1 MSPTGR
7 AAARVKAA
15 RAART
20 SVFSNL
26 LLTLGKLAAG
36 LFTGSVSIL
45 SEALHSGLDL
55 AAAVMAW
62 LAVRKARE
70 PADTDHNFGHGKYES
85 LSSMAEG
92 LLILAAVW
100 LIVWGAVGRLISG
113 ETEIRGPLVGVLV
126 MGVSAAVNVLVSRM
140 LFRVSRETDSLALEA
155 DAWHLRTDVWTSVG
169 VLAGMAAITVGTW
182 AGFPEV
188 HHIDPVIAIGI
199 ALVIIRAAVDI
210 MRRSYNHLV
219 DRSLPASEVERIE
232 LLLMEHYPEL
242 SGYHGL
248 RTRQAGPER
257 YIDLHL
263 EVPGQLSVAQSH
275 ALCDHLEQDLRRII
289 PRAEIL
295 IHVEPKR
302 DDG

>member
-1 MSPTGR
+1 MSPTGG
-7 AAARVKAA
+7 AAARVQAA

-70 PADTDHNFGHGKYES
+70 PADRDHNFGHGKYES

-100 LIVWGAVGRLISG
+100 LIVWGAMGRLISG
-113 ETEIRGPLVGVLV
+113 ETEIRGPLVGVFV
-126 MGVSAAVNVLVSRM
+126 MGVSAVVNVLVSRM
-140 LFRVSRETDSLALEA
+140 LFRVSKETDSLALEA

-169 VLAGMAAITVGTW
+169 VLAGMAVIAVGTW

-188 HHIDPVIAIGI
+188 HHIDPVVAIGI

-210 MRRSYNHLV
+210 MRRSYHHLM
-219 DRSLPASEVERIE
+219 DRSLPAAEVERIE

-242 SGYHGL
+242 NGYHRL

-257 YIDLHL
+257 YIDVHL

-275 ALCDHLEQDLRRII
+275 ALCDHLEQDLRKLI
-289 PRAEIL
+289 PGAEVL

-302 DDG
+302 VDG

>member
-1 MSPTGR
+1 MSPTGG

-26 LLTLGKLAAG
+26 FLTVGKLAAG

-55 AAAVMAW
+55 AAAVMAF

-85 LSSMAEG
+85 LSGMAEG
-92 LLILAAVW
+92 LLILVAVG
-100 LIVWGAVGRLISG
+100 LIVWGAMGRLISG
-113 ETEIRGPLVGVLV
+113 ETEIRAPLVGVFI
-126 MGVSAAVNVLVSRM
+126 MGVSAVVNVLVSRM
-140 LFRVSRETDSLALEA
+140 LFRVSEETDSLALEA

-169 VLAGMAAITVGTW
+169 VLAGMAVIAVGTY

-199 ALVIIRAAVDI
+199 ALVIIRAAADI

-219 DRSLPASEVERIE
+219 DRSLPAAEVERIE

-242 SGYHGL
+242 SGYHRL

-275 ALCDHLEQDLRRII
+275 ALCDHLEQDLRKVI

-302 DDG
+302 ADG

>member
-1 MSPTGR
+1 MSPTGG

-26 LLTLGKLAAG
+26 VLTVAKLAAG

-55 AAAVMAW
+55 AAAVMAL

-85 LSSMAEG
+85 LSGMAEG
-92 LLILAAVW
+92 LLILAAVG
-100 LIVWGAVGRLISG
+100 LIMWGAAGRLITG
-113 ETEIRGPLVGVLV
+113 ETEIRGPLLGVLV
-126 MGVSAAVNVLVSRM
+126 MGVSAVVNVVVSRM
-140 LFRVSRETDSLALEA
+140 LFRVSKETESLALEA

-169 VLAGMAAITVGTW
+169 VLAGMAVIAVGTW

-188 HHIDPVIAIGI
+188 HHIDPVVAIGI
-199 ALVIIRAAVDI
+199 ALVIIRAATDI
-210 MRRSYNHLV
+210 MQRAYNHLV
-219 DRSLPASEVERIE
+219 DRSLPEAEVERIE

-242 SGYHGL
+242 SGYHRL

-275 ALCDHLEQDLRRII
+275 ALCDHLEQDLRKAI

-302 DDG
+302 TDG

>member
-1 MSPTGR
+1 MSPTGG
-7 AAARVKAA
+7 AAARYKAA

-20 SVFSNL
+20 SIFSNL
-26 LLTLGKLAAG
+26 FLTVGKLAAG

-55 AAAVMAW
+55 AAAVMAF

-92 LLILAAVW
+92 LLILVAVW

-113 ETEIRGPLVGVLV
+113 ETEIRAPLVGVFV
-126 MGVSAAVNVLVSRM
+126 MGVSAVVNVLVSRM
-140 LFRVSRETDSLALEA
+140 LFRVSEETDSLALAA
-155 DAWHLRTDVWTSVG
+155 DAWHLRTDVWTSAG
-169 VLAGMAAITVGTW
+169 VLAGMAVITVGTW

-188 HHIDPVIAIGI
+188 HHIDPIVAIGI

-210 MRRSYNHLV
+210 MGRSYHHLV
-219 DRSLPASEVERIE
+219 DRCLPAAEVERVE

-242 SGYHGL
+242 SGYHRL

-263 EVPGQLSVAQSH
+263 EVPGHLSVAQAH
-275 ALCDHLEQDLRRII
+275 ALCDHLEQDLRKLI
-289 PRAEIL
+289 PGAEVM

-302 DDG
+302 ADG

>member
-1 MSPTGR
+1 
-7 AAARVKAA
+7 VKAA

-26 LLTLGKLAAG
+26 FLTVGKLAAG

-55 AAAVMAW
+55 AAAVMAF

-113 ETEIRGPLVGVLV
+113 ETEIRAPLVGVFV
-126 MGVSAAVNVLVSRM
+126 MGVSAVVNVLVSRM
-140 LFRVSRETDSLALEA
+140 LFRVSEETDSLALEA
-155 DAWHLRTDVWTSVG
+155 DAWHLRTDVWTSAG
-169 VLAGMAAITVGTW
+169 VLAGMAVIAVGTW

-188 HHIDPVIAIGI
+188 HHIDPIVAIGI
-199 ALVIIRAAVDI
+199 ALVIVRAAVDI

-219 DRSLPASEVERIE
+219 DRCLPAAEVERVE

-242 SGYHGL
+242 SGYHRL

-263 EVPGQLSVAQSH
+263 EVPGHLSVAQAH
-275 ALCDHLEQDLRRII
+275 ALCDHLEQDLRKLI
-289 PRAEIL
+289 PGAEIM

-302 DDG
+302 ADG

>member
-1 MSPTGR
+1 M
-7 AAARVKAA
+7 
-15 RAART
+15 
-20 SVFSNL
+20 
-26 LLTLGKLAAG
+26 
-36 LFTGSVSIL
+36 FTGSVSIL

>member
-1 MSPTGR
+1 MSPTGG

-26 LLTLGKLAAG
+26 FLTVGKLAAG

-55 AAAVMAW
+55 AAAVMAF

-85 LSSMAEG
+85 LSGMAEG
-92 LLILAAVW
+92 LLILVAVG
-100 LIVWGAVGRLISG
+100 LIVWGAMGRLISG
-113 ETEIRGPLVGVLV
+113 ETEIRAPLIGVFV
-126 MGVSAAVNVLVSRM
+126 MGVSAAVNVLVSRI
-140 LFRVSRETDSLALEA
+140 LFRVSKETDSLALEA

-169 VLAGMAAITVGTW
+169 VLAGMAVIAVGTW

-219 DRSLPASEVERIE
+219 DRSLPPAEVERIE
-232 LLLMEHYPEL
+232 LLLVEHYREL
-242 SGYHGL
+242 SGYHRL
-248 RTRQAGPER
+248 RTRLAGPER
-257 YIDLHL
+257 YIDVHL
-263 EVPGQLSVAQSH
+263 EVPGQLSVAESH
-275 ALCDHLEQDLRRII
+275 ALCDHLELDLRKII
-289 PRAEIL
+289 PGAEIM

-302 DDG
+302 PDG

>member
-1 MSPTGR
+1 MSPTGG
-7 AAARVKAA
+7 AAARVQAA

-70 PADTDHNFGHGKYES
+70 PADRDHNFGHGKYES

-100 LIVWGAVGRLISG
+100 LIVWGAMGRLISG
-113 ETEIRGPLVGVLV
+113 ETEIRGPLVGVFV
-126 MGVSAAVNVLVSRM
+126 MGVSAVVNVLVSRM
-140 LFRVSRETDSLALEA
+140 LFRVSKETDSLALEA

-169 VLAGMAAITVGTW
+169 VLAGMAVIAVGTW

-188 HHIDPVIAIGI
+188 HHIDPVVAIGI

-210 MRRSYNHLV
+210 MRRSYHHLV
-219 DRSLPASEVERIE
+219 DRSLPAAEVERVE

-242 SGYHGL
+242 SGYHRL

-257 YIDLHL
+257 YIDVHL

-275 ALCDHLEQDLRRII
+275 ALCDHLEQDLRKLI
-289 PRAEIL
+289 PGAEVL

-302 DDG
+302 VDG

>member
-1 MSPTGR
+1 MSPTGG

-26 LLTLGKLAAG
+26 FLTVGKLAAG

-55 AAAVMAW
+55 AAAVMAF

-70 PADTDHNFGHGKYES
+70 PADVDHNFGHGKYES

-92 LLILAAVW
+92 LLILVAVG
-100 LIVWGAVGRLISG
+100 LIVWGAMGRLISG
-113 ETEIRGPLVGVLV
+113 ETEIRAPLVGVFI
-126 MGVSAAVNVLVSRM
+126 MGVSAVVNVLVSRM
-140 LFRVSRETDSLALEA
+140 LFRVSEETDSLALEA

-169 VLAGMAAITVGTW
+169 VLAGMAVIAVGTY

-188 HHIDPVIAIGI
+188 HHIDPIVAIGI
-199 ALVIIRAAVDI
+199 ALVIVRAAVDI

-219 DRSLPASEVERIE
+219 DRSLPAAEVERIE

-242 SGYHGL
+242 SGYHRL

-275 ALCDHLEQDLRRII
+275 ALCDHLEQDLRKVI

-302 DDG
+302 ADG

>member
-1 MSPTGR
+1 MSPTRG
-7 AAARVKAA
+7 AAAREKAA

-26 LLTLGKLAAG
+26 LLTGGKLAAG

-55 AAAVMAW
+55 AAAVMAY

-92 LLILAAVW
+92 LLILAAVG
-100 LIVWGAVGRLISG
+100 LIVWGAMGRLVSG
-113 ETEIRGPLVGVLV
+113 ETEIRAPVLGVVV
-126 MGVSAAVNVLVSRM
+126 MGVSAVVNVLVSRM

-169 VLAGMAAITVGTW
+169 VLAGMAVITVGTW

-188 HHIDPVIAIGI
+188 HHLDPVVAIGI
-199 ALVIIRAAVDI
+199 ALVIIRAALDI

-219 DRSLPASEVERIE
+219 DRSLPAAEVERIQ

-242 SGYHGL
+242 SGYHRL

-257 YIDLHL
+257 YIDVHL
-263 EVPGQLSVAQSH
+263 EVPGHLSVAQSH
-275 ALCDHLEQDLRRII
+275 ALCDHLEQDLRKLILG
-289 PRAEIL
+289 AEVL

-302 DDG
+302 VDG

>member
-1 MSPTGR
+1 MSPTGG
-7 AAARVKAA
+7 AGARKQTA
-15 RAART
+15 RAALT

-26 LLTLGKLAAG
+26 FLTGGKLAAG

-55 AAAVMAW
+55 AAAVMAL
-62 LAVRKARE
+62 LAVRKGRE
-70 PADTDHNFGHGKYES
+70 PADADHNFGHGKYES
-85 LSSMAEG
+85 LSGLAEG
-92 LLILAAVW
+92 LLILAAVG
-100 LIVWGAVGRLISG
+100 LILWGAAGRLISG
-113 ETEIRGPLVGVLV
+113 ETEIRGPLLGVLV
-126 MGVSAAVNVLVSRM
+126 MGISAVVNMLVSRM
-140 LFRVSRETDSLALEA
+140 LFRVSEETDSLALEA

-169 VLAGMAAITVGTW
+169 VLVGMAVIAVGTW

-188 HHIDPVIAIGI
+188 HHIDPIVAIGI
-199 ALVIIRAAVDI
+199 ALVIVRAAVDI
-210 MRRSYNHLV
+210 IRRSYNHLV
-219 DRSLPASEVERIE
+219 DRSLPAAEVELIE
-232 LLLMEHYPEL
+232 QLLMEHYPEL
-242 SGYHGL
+242 SGYHRL

-263 EVPGQLSVAQSH
+263 EVPGQQSVAHSH
-275 ALCDHLEQDLRRII
+275 ALCDHLEQDIRRII

>member
-1 MSPTGR
+1 MSPTRG

-70 PADTDHNFGHGKYES
+70 PADRDHNFGHGKYES

-92 LLILAAVW
+92 LLILVAVW
-100 LIVWGAVGRLISG
+100 LILWGAVGRLISG
-113 ETEIRGPLVGVLV
+113 ETEIRGPLVGVFV
-126 MGVSAAVNVLVSRM
+126 MGVSAVANVLVSRM

-169 VLAGMAAITVGTW
+169 VLAGMVVIAVGTW

-188 HHIDPVIAIGI
+188 HHIDPVVAIGI
-199 ALVIIRAAVDI
+199 ALVIVRAAVDI

-219 DRSLPASEVERIE
+219 DRSLPAAEVERIE

-263 EVPGQLSVAQSH
+263 EVPGQLSVVQSH
-275 ALCDHLEQDLRRII
+275 ALCDHLEQDLQKLI
-289 PRAEIL
+289 PGAEIL
-295 IHVEPKR
+295 IHVEPKQA
-302 DDG
+302 DG

>member
-1 MSPTGR
+1 MSPTGG

-26 LLTLGKLAAG
+26 FLTVGKLAAG

-55 AAAVMAW
+55 AAAVMAF

-85 LSSMAEG
+85 LSGMAEG
-92 LLILAAVW
+92 LLILVAVG
-100 LIVWGAVGRLISG
+100 LIVWGAMGRLISG
-113 ETEIRGPLVGVLV
+113 ETEIRAPLVGVFI
-126 MGVSAAVNVLVSRM
+126 MGVSAVVNVLVSRM
-140 LFRVSRETDSLALEA
+140 LFRVSEETDSLALEA

-169 VLAGMAAITVGTW
+169 VLAGMAVIAVGTY

-199 ALVIIRAAVDI
+199 ALVIIRAAADI

-219 DRSLPASEVERIE
+219 DRSLPAAEVERIE

-242 SGYHGL
+242 SGYHRL

-275 ALCDHLEQDLRRII
+275 ALCDHLEQDLRKVIR
-289 PRAEIL
+289 RAEIL

-302 DDG
+302 ADG

>member
-1 MSPTGR
+1 MSPTGG
-7 AAARVKAA
+7 AGARKQTA
-15 RAART
+15 RAALT

-26 LLTLGKLAAG
+26 FLTGGKLAAG

-55 AAAVMAW
+55 AAAVMAL
-62 LAVRKARE
+62 LAVRKGRE
-70 PADTDHNFGHGKYES
+70 PADADHNFGHGKYES
-85 LSSMAEG
+85 LSGLAEG
-92 LLILAAVW
+92 LLILAAVG
-100 LIVWGAVGRLISG
+100 LILWGATGRLISG
-113 ETEIRGPLVGVLV
+113 ETEIRGPLLGVLV
-126 MGVSAAVNVLVSRM
+126 MGISAVVNVLVSRM
-140 LFRVSRETDSLALEA
+140 LFRVSEETESLALEA

-169 VLAGMAAITVGTW
+169 VLVGMAVIAVGTW

-188 HHIDPVIAIGI
+188 HHIDPIVAIGI

-219 DRSLPASEVERIE
+219 DRSLPAAEVELIE
-232 LLLMEHYPEL
+232 QLLMEHYPEL
-242 SGYHGL
+242 SGYHRL

-263 EVPGQLSVAQSH
+263 EVPGQQSVAHSH
-275 ALCDHLEQDLRRII
+275 ALCDHLEHDLRRII

>member
-1 MSPTGR
+1 MSPTGG

-26 LLTLGKLAAG
+26 FLTVGKLAAG

-55 AAAVMAW
+55 AAAVMAF

-85 LSSMAEG
+85 LSGMAEG
-92 LLILAAVW
+92 LLILVAVG
-100 LIVWGAVGRLISG
+100 LIVWGAMGRLISG
-113 ETEIRGPLVGVLV
+113 ETEIRAPLVGVFI
-126 MGVSAAVNVLVSRM
+126 MGVSAVVNVLVSRM
-140 LFRVSRETDSLALEA
+140 LFRVSEETDSLALEA

-169 VLAGMAAITVGTW
+169 VLAGMAVIAVGTW
-182 AGFPEV
+182 TGFPEV
-188 HHIDPVIAIGI
+188 HHLDPIVAIGI

-219 DRSLPASEVERIE
+219 DRSLPAAEVERIE

-242 SGYHGL
+242 SGYHRL

-275 ALCDHLEQDLRRII
+275 ALCDHLEQDLRKVI

-302 DDG
+302 ADG

>member
-1 MSPTGR
+1 MSPTGG
-7 AAARVKAA
+7 AGARKQTA
-15 RAART
+15 RAALT

-26 LLTLGKLAAG
+26 FLTGGKLAAG

-55 AAAVMAW
+55 AAAVMAL
-62 LAVRKARE
+62 LAVRKGRE
-70 PADTDHNFGHGKYES
+70 PADADHNFGHGKYES
-85 LSSMAEG
+85 LSGLAEG
-92 LLILAAVW
+92 LLILAAVG
-100 LIVWGAVGRLISG
+100 LILWGATGRLISG
-113 ETEIRGPLVGVLV
+113 ETEIRGPLLGVLV
-126 MGVSAAVNVLVSRM
+126 MGISAVVNVLVSRM
-140 LFRVSRETDSLALEA
+140 LFRVSEETDSLALEA

-169 VLAGMAAITVGTW
+169 VLVGMAVIAVGTW
-182 AGFPEV
+182 AGFPEI
-188 HHIDPVIAIGI
+188 HHIDPIVAIGI

-210 MRRSYNHLV
+210 IRRSYNHLV
-219 DRSLPASEVERIE
+219 DRSLPAAEVELIE
-232 LLLMEHYPEL
+232 QLLMEHYPEL
-242 SGYHGL
+242 SGYHRL

-263 EVPGQLSVAQSH
+263 EVPGQQSVAHSH

>member
-1 MSPTGR
+1 MSPTGG
-7 AAARVKAA
+7 AGARKQTA
-15 RAART
+15 RAALT

-26 LLTLGKLAAG
+26 FLTGGKLAAG

-55 AAAVMAW
+55 AAAVMAL
-62 LAVRKARE
+62 LAVRKGRE
-70 PADTDHNFGHGKYES
+70 PADADHNFGHGKYES
-85 LSSMAEG
+85 LSGLAEG
-92 LLILAAVW
+92 LLILAAVG
-100 LIVWGAVGRLISG
+100 LILWGATGRLISG
-113 ETEIRGPLVGVLV
+113 EIEIRGPLLGVLV
-126 MGVSAAVNVLVSRM
+126 MGISAVVNVLVSRM
-140 LFRVSRETDSLALEA
+140 LFRVSEETDSLALEA

-169 VLAGMAAITVGTW
+169 VLVGMAVIAVGTW
-182 AGFPEV
+182 AGFPEI
-188 HHIDPVIAIGI
+188 HHIDPIVAIGI

-210 MRRSYNHLV
+210 IRRSYNHLV
-219 DRSLPASEVERIE
+219 DRSLPAAEVELIE
-232 LLLMEHYPEL
+232 QLLMEHYPEL
-242 SGYHGL
+242 SGYHRL

-263 EVPGQLSVAQSH
+263 EVPGQQSVAHSH

>member
-1 MSPTGR
+1 MSPTGG
-7 AAARVKAA
+7 AAARVQAA

-70 PADTDHNFGHGKYES
+70 PADRDHNFGHGKYES

-100 LIVWGAVGRLISG
+100 LIVWGAMGRLISG
-113 ETEIRGPLVGVLV
+113 ETEIRGPLVGVFV
-126 MGVSAAVNVLVSRM
+126 MGVSAVVNVLVSRM
-140 LFRVSRETDSLALEA
+140 LFRVSKETDSLALEA

-169 VLAGMAAITVGTW
+169 VLAGMAVIAVGTW

-188 HHIDPVIAIGI
+188 HHIDPVVAIGI
-199 ALVIIRAAVDI
+199 ALVIIRAAIDI
-210 MRRSYNHLV
+210 MRRSYHHLV
-219 DRSLPASEVERIE
+219 DRSLPAAEVERVE

-242 SGYHGL
+242 SGYHRL

-257 YIDLHL
+257 YIDVHL

-275 ALCDHLEQDLRRII
+275 ALCDHLEQDLRKLI
-289 PRAEIL
+289 PGAEVL

-302 DDG
+302 VDG

>member
-1 MSPTGR
+1 MSPTGG
-7 AAARVKAA
+7 AAARDKAA

-26 LLTLGKLAAG
+26 LLTGGKLAAG

-55 AAAVMAW
+55 AAAVMAL

-70 PADTDHNFGHGKYES
+70 PADAAHNFGHGKYES
-85 LSSMAEG
+85 VSGLAQG
-92 LLILAAVW
+92 LLILAAVG
-100 LIVWGAVGRLISG
+100 LIVWGAMGRLISG
-113 ETEIRGPLVGVLV
+113 ETEVRGPLLGALV
-126 MGVSAAVNVLVSRM
+126 MGISAVVNVFVSRM
-140 LFRVSRETDSLALEA
+140 LFRVSKETESLALEA
-155 DAWHLRTDVWTSVG
+155 DAWHLRTDVWTSTG
-169 VLAGMAAITVGTW
+169 VLAGMTVIAVGTW

-188 HHIDPVIAIGI
+188 HHIDPVVAIGI
-199 ALVIIRAAVDI
+199 ALVIIRAAAGI
-210 MRRSYNHLV
+210 IRRSYNHLV
-219 DRSLPASEVERIE
+219 DRSLPAAEVERIE

-242 SGYHGL
+242 SGYHRL

-263 EVPGQLSVAQSH
+263 EVPGRESVARAH

-289 PRAEIL
+289 PWAEIL